1 VSTRVELLALETLP
15 RVMPGDDLASLI
27 LAACDRE
34 DAGPLADDVL
44 VVAQK
49 VVSKAEGRIVRLAEV
64 KSSPEA
70 LRLAQLSGKDPRI
83 VELILRESTEI
94 VRCVPNLIIARH
106 RLGVVLAN
114 AGIDQS
120 NIGAGDEVEEALLW
134 PLDPDASADRLRR
147 EIAQRHETKVA
158 VIVNDS
164 LGRAWRKGT
173 VGAAI
178 GLAGLAGVVDLRG
191 HADLYGRKL
200 RSTEVGQA
208 DEIAAAASLVMGQA
222 DEGRPVVIVRGL
234 SYEQR
239 AANAGEIVRERK
251 LDLFP

>member
-34 DAGPLADDVL
+34 DVGPLPDDVL

-64 KSSPEA
+64 ESSPEA
-70 LRLAQLSGKDPRI
+70 LRLAQISGKDPRI
-83 VELILRESTEI
+83 VELILRESEEI
-94 VRCVPNLIIARH
+94 VRCAPNLIIARH

-120 NIGAGDEVEEALLW
+120 NIGAGDDAEEALLW

-147 EIAQRHETKVA
+147 EIAQRHGTKVA

-178 GLAGLAGVVDLRG
+178 GLAGLAGIVDLRG
-191 HADLYGRKL
+191 HADLYGHKL

-234 SYEQR
+234 SYDQR
-239 AANAGEIVRERK
+239 AASAREIMRERK

>member
-1 VSTRVELLALETLP
+1 MSKRVELLALETIP
-15 RVMPGDDLASLI
+15 RIMPGDDLAGTI

-34 DAGPLADDVL
+34 GAGPLEDDVL

-64 KSSPEA
+64 ECSSEA
-70 LRLAQLSGKDPRI
+70 MRLAQISAKDPRV
-83 VELILRESTEI
+83 VELILKESEEI
-94 VRCVPNLIIARH
+94 VRCVPGLIIARH

-120 NIGAGDEVEEALLW
+120 NIGAADEAETALLW
-134 PLDPDASADRLRR
+134 PLDPDASAERLRR
-147 EIAQRHETKVA
+147 EIGERRRTTIA

-173 VGAAI
+173 IGAAI

-191 HADLYGRKL
+191 RADLYGRKL
-200 RSTEVGQA
+200 HSTEVGQA

-222 DEGRPVVIVRGL
+222 DEGRPVVIVRGV

-239 AANAGEIVRERK
+239 AASAREIVRERK

>member
-1 VSTRVELLALETLP
+1 VSKRVELLALETIP
-15 RVMPGDDLASLI
+15 RIMPGDDLARAI

-34 DAGPLADDVL
+34 GAGLLQDDVL

-49 VVSKAEGRIVRLAEV
+49 VVSKAEGRIARLADVEA
-64 KSSPEA
+64 SPEA
-70 LRLAQLSGKDPRI
+70 LRLAQISAKDPRI
-83 VELILRESTEI
+83 VELILRESEAI
-94 VRCVPNLIIARH
+94 VRCVSGLIIARH

-120 NIGAGDEVEEALLW
+120 NIGAGDEAEAALLW
-134 PLDPDASADRLRR
+134 PLDPDASAERLRR
-147 EIAQRHETKVA
+147 EIAERRGTTIA

-178 GLAGLAGVVDLRG
+178 GLSGLAGVVDMRG
-191 HADLYGRKL
+191 RADLYGRTL

-234 SYEQR
+234 SYDQR
-239 AANAGEIVRERK
+239 PASAREITRERE